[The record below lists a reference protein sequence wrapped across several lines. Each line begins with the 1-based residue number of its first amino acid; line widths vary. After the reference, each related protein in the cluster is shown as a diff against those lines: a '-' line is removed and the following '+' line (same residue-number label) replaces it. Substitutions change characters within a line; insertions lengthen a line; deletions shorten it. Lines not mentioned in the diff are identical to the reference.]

1 MRACCTKLKRCHLPH
16 QYSGHAGLVLRTMS
30 GGCLVWDAMI
40 TLRGDVLLK
49 PLVASECSGRLRRGA
64 LLSKPGGATAAWGLS
79 ESRGSNPGGA
89 RPAGFA
95 WRRAACTWDPLIS
108 KVGLCLLYA
117 SQKCDQEAGT
127 MKLQGSNHCFSDF
140 ARQTD
145 ALTSHSFAV
154 LYILNA
160 QVR

>member
-1 MRACCTKLKRCHLPH
+1 
-16 QYSGHAGLVLRTMS
+16 
-30 GGCLVWDAMI
+30 MI

-49 PLVASECSGRLRRGA
+49 PLVASGCSGGLRRGA

-95 WRRAACTWDPLIS
+95 WRRAACTWDPCDQQG
-108 KVGLCLLYA
+108 GLVLHCSTLHRE
-117 SQKCDQEAGT
+117 CDQEAGT

-160 QVR
+160 RGR